1 MKFIINSSASGKSY
15 LIEPNK
21 DEIQQLLVDYITT
34 NSHETLTIREFIPDK
49 DMAELFRIYTERVKT

>member
-15 LIEPNK
+15 IVDPNK

-34 NSHETLTIREFIPDK
+34 NPHESLTIREFIPDK
-49 DMAELFRIYTERVKT
+49 DMIELFSIYTERVKI